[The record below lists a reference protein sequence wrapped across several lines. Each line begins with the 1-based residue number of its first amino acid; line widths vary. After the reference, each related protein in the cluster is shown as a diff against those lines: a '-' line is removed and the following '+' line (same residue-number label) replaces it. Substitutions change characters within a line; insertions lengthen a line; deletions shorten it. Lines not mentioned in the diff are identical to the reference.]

1 VSDGPLLGLATT
13 EELFREIIA
22 RFTTTGLSDTSVIF
36 HATGTTHLNVNR
48 ALLLA
53 EMLGGLNALDRE
65 YRTAEP
71 REQEPDPIAPRDSH
85 AHAHQWVDIP
95 PLTSQLCS
103 CGATRRDEL

>member
-1 VSDGPLLGLATT
+1 MIDGPLLGLATT

-36 HATGTTHLNVNR
+36 HATGMTHLNVNR
-48 ALLLA
+48 ALILS
-53 EMLGGLNALDRE
+53 EMLGGLGALDRE

-71 REQEPDPIAPRDSH
+71 QEQEPDPIEHIHIWA
-85 AHAHQWVDIP
+85 DIP

-103 CGATRRDEL
+103 CGATRRNEL